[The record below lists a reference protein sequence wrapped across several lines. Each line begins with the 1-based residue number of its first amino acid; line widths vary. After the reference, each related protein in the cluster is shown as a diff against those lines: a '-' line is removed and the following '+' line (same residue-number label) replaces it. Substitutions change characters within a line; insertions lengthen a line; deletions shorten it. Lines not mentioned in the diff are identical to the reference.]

1 MGSMQAS
8 YSYDAFGEITAEE
21 ETFNNDYK
29 YVGQKGVLSQSLG
42 KPTRV
47 VLVAYAVN
55 IVEFQL
61 SFRCCGVVLTLQAAF
76 RACTG

>member
-1 MGSMQAS
+1 MTLDKFAVSGTVAARSVISVLDEMGSMQAS

-42 KPTRV
+42 KPAM
-47 VLVAYAVN
+47 LYL
-55 IVEFQL
+55 FHM
-61 SFRCCGVVLTLQAAF
+61 
-76 RACTG
+76 